1 MDQQERRR
9 KAIKMLREY
18 KSNKSAIR
26 TYNIDLQTLD
36 ALMINSNM
44 AVTYDQPNGG
54 QTNKVT
60 SKTEDEVIK
69 MEQQRA
75 WISNQI
81 ALLQNQVDKVDIAL
95 GNLQY
100 PYKTVLQLKYIE
112 GRRWSEI
119 YQRLNYSE
127 EYIRTKINDRA
138 LDIMAGYLFPEI
150 HYVGLFEQ

>member
-9 KAIKMLREY
+9 KAIKMLRDY
-18 KSNKSAIR
+18 KINKSAIR

-150 HYVGLFEQ
+150 YYVGLFEQ